1 LIGGAERVRLRDAF
15 AVAEFRAVW
24 AAQSQSRIGDQ
35 FARVAL
41 ALAVF
46 DRTAS
51 AALTALV
58 YALTFL
64 PPLLTASLLTGLADR
79 YSRRD
84 VMVVTDLA
92 RAGLVGVMAVPAVPL
107 PGVVALLVLMTC
119 LQPLFAAANNAT
131 LPTMV
136 DRKTF
141 PVAMSLIG
149 ATDSVSQIIGFTLG
163 GVLVGLAG
171 PRTALGLDAATFLVS
186 AVLLRR
192 ALGPYRPLAVGA
204 QRTGGRTA
212 LAGVRAVTGD
222 RRLIRMVGLVWLYG
236 LFLAPEALAAPFGHQ
251 IGVGPVFVGVLMAAD
266 LVGVAIGA
274 LLVARVA
281 PARRQRIVVPLAA
294 ATGVP
299 LVVGALAPSL
309 LSGLLLWGCSGALAS
324 YMVLAKTLFTEAIP
338 DGLRARVIGLASAG
352 LQTSQGLG
360 VLLAG
365 GIAEFVQPS
374 VAIAASGA
382 LGTAGA
388 VAIGVSTRG
397 SRRVECQPV
406 ASGSR

>member
-1 LIGGAERVRLRDAF
+1 M
-15 AVAEFRAVW
+15 W

-107 PGVVALLVLMTC
+107 PGVVVLLVLMTC

-171 PRTALGLDAATFLVS
+171 PRAALGIDAATFLVS

-204 QRTGGRTA
+204 ERTGGRTA

-222 RRLIRMVGLVWLYG
+222 RRLIRMVGLVWL
-236 LFLAPEALAAPFGHQ
+236 
-251 IGVGPVFVGVLMAAD
+251 
-266 LVGVAIGA
+266 
-274 LLVARVA
+274 
-281 PARRQRIVVPLAA
+281 
-294 ATGVP
+294 
-299 LVVGALAPSL
+299 
-309 LSGLLLWGCSGALAS
+309 
-324 YMVLAKTLFTEAIP
+324 
-338 DGLRARVIGLASAG
+338 
-352 LQTSQGLG
+352 
-360 VLLAG
+360 
-365 GIAEFVQPS
+365 
-374 VAIAASGA
+374 
-382 LGTAGA
+382 
-388 VAIGVSTRG
+388 
-397 SRRVECQPV
+397 
-406 ASGSR
+406 